1 MSAAEILEQIRNLP
15 FREQREVA
23 EQILEEC
30 GAFDDELSSEQIAEL
45 ERRAD
50 RLRRNPEAGI
60 PWDQVRA
67 QLKERLR
74 HGRPC
79 PAK

>member
-1 MSAAEILEQIRNLP
+1 MSAAEILESLRSLP
-15 FREQREVA
+15 LREQREVA
-23 EQILEEC
+23 EQVLEEC
-30 GAFDDELSSEQIAEL
+30 GGFDDELSSAQIAEL

-50 RLRRNPEAGI
+50 GLRRNPQAGI

-67 QLKERLR
+67 QLKERLKQ
-74 HGRPC
+74 GRPC